1 MCYYASKPKDKYE
14 SVLFD
19 ENLLWDDI
27 ERLNFTWLSKT
38 FEELKWFLTFTA
50 NYRTNDILRILES
63 TRSEI
68 SHKGFLLSRDSMLE
82 AWKFLCLVWNLNLC
96 NYVTS
101 FTQLF
106 FVTKGTFTLFGWSIF
121 LLVEFWVL
129 QKVLTCKI
137 FIGCLENFSFCL
149 VLKFLEKHNVLCF
162 YTNTTQKCISK
173 I

>member
-63 TRSEI
+63 TRSKI
-68 SHKGFLLSRDSMLE
+68 SHKGFLLSWDSMLE
-82 AWKFLCLVWNLNLC
+82 AWKFLCLVWDLNLC

-106 FVTKGTFTLFGWSIF
+106 LSPRVLSLYLSEAYFYLWNFGCY
-121 LLVEFWVL
+121 
-129 QKVLTCKI
+129 K
-137 FIGCLENFSFCL
+137 
-149 VLKFLEKHNVLCF
+149 KF
-162 YTNTTQKCISK
+162 
-173 I
+173 